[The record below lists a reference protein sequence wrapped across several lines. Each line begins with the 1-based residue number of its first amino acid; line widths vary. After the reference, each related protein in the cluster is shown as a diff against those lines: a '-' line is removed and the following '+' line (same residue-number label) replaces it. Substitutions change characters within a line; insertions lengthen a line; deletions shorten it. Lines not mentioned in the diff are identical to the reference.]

1 MLAVPP
7 ESSILATMTLCW
19 WNQRQLHIPIL
30 VNQFVPY
37 QSFLLVI
44 MMFLVKSFLII
55 FIRWLEKNLEVLK
68 VILFFYFYSCSSSHS
83 SSGGSFFFQGVQT
96 MESKRAVLAKIKRP
110 SLLATLID
118 HFGKN
123 KKKRPSF
130 SCFHKN

>member
-44 MMFLVKSFLII
+44 MMSLAKSFLII
-55 FIRWLEKNLEVLK
+55 FIRWLEKNQEVLK
-68 VILFFYFYSCSSSHS
+68 VIFFFLFLFLFFLTLREGLFSSKVFKLY
-83 SSGGSFFFQGVQT
+83 GTQKGSI
-96 MESKRAVLAKIKRP
+96 S
-110 SLLATLID
+110 
-118 HFGKN
+118 KN
-123 KKKRPSF
+123 KKTFSACHTDWPLWKKMKNTPSF
-130 SCFHKN
+130 SCFYTN